1 MSPKDQEKRIEN
13 EIRVL
18 YAAMT
23 DRSKARAL
31 AYLAKIRAE
40 QAAAQK

>member
-1 MSPKDQEKRIEN
+1 MTPQEKLKSLEN
-13 EIRVL
+13 EIRTL

-23 DRSKARAL
+23 DESKARAL

>member
-1 MSPKDQEKRIEN
+1 MIPQEKLKSLEN
-13 EIRVL
+13 EIRTL

-23 DRSKARAL
+23 EENKARAL

>member
-1 MSPKDQEKRIEN
+1 MIPQEKLKSLEN
-13 EIRVL
+13 EIRTL

-23 DRSKARAL
+23 EENKAKAL
-31 AYLAKIRAE
+31 LYLAKIRAE

>member
-1 MSPKDQEKRIEN
+1 MSSKDQEKRIEN
-13 EIRVL
+13 EIRAL

-23 DRSKARAL
+23 EENKAKAL